1 MKTSVPSIPLSR
13 PGVGH
18 NGGPMMGPPGSV
30 GSSPRNAAYFRGA
43 AAASFLGGMSRP
55 ALREQSDDIRA
66 GWQIAASHAIER
78 IQNSGFIS
86 GVVDASVAAVV
97 GNGLALAAR
106 PDREA
111 LGWGEAKAEEWA
123 AKVEGRFRLWTN
135 SPIDCDAG
143 GRMTFSQQQIAAYK
157 SYLYYG
163 EILGRLP
170 MLRRR
175 FAGPLTKVQL
185 LPPSRLSE
193 NSFDVYNRIQHGVK
207 MDAYGAPISY
217 IIRMKDQQGYSVDRE
232 FRAYDADGRRLVFHI
247 FDPMIMSPR
256 GITPLAPV
264 LKVCAQV
271 EQLADA
277 TLSATL
283 LQTMFA
289 ATIRNNTPGLAAFS
303 GLMTEDEQG
312 QATEKTMDIDQFVDV
327 RGDWYE
333 SAKLNLHQHG
343 RVAHLFPNDELEFHE
358 AKHPS
363 ENYDNFAGWL
373 LREIARCAGVTYE
386 EASGDYRGA
395 TYSSVRIGTAT
406 MWPITMQR
414 RQNIAGVFCQTAY
427 EAWLEEEIGEGRIEF
442 DGGLDGFLANKGA
455 ACAAWWNGPA
465 APQADDLKTARADE
479 VLMSI
484 GATTLEAISAKYG
497 RDWRD
502 DMKQRKRE
510 KELAISLG
518 LPDPHMPPEQRAAEF
533 KRSEQGTDE
542 DKTDNPS
549 YSPDAARQREER
561 NARVDQEIEGEA

>member
-1 MKTSVPSIPLSR
+1 MAPKQVR
-13 PGVGH
+13 
-18 NGGPMMGPPGSV
+18 
-30 GSSPRNAAYFRGA
+30 YFRGA
-43 AAASFLGGMSRP
+43 AAASFLGGMVRP
-55 ALREQSDDIRA
+55 ALREQADDIRA
-66 GWQIAASHAIER
+66 AWQTATSHAIDR

-86 GVVDASVAAVV
+86 GVVDASVASVV
-97 GNGLALAAR
+97 GSGLILAAR
-106 PDREA
+106 PEREA
-111 LGWGEAKAEEWA
+111 LGWSEKKAEEWS
-123 AKVEGRFRLWTN
+123 AKVESRFKVYSANPLE
-135 SPIDCDAG
+135 CDAG
-143 GRMTFSQQQIAAYK
+143 ARMNFAQQQIAAYK

-163 EILGRLP
+163 EILARLP
-170 MLRRR
+170 MFRR
-175 FAGPLTKVQL
+175 GQYGGLTKVLL

-193 NSFDVYNRIQHGVK
+193 TATDVQNRVKHGVK
-207 MDAYGAPISY
+207 MDAYGAAIAY
-217 IIRMKDQQGYSVDRE
+217 IIKMVDQYGYMVDRE
-232 FRAYDADGRRLVFHI
+232 FAARNALGRQGVIHV
-247 FDPMIMSPR
+247 FDPMLMGVR
-256 GITPLAPV
+256 GITPLAPA

-289 ATIRNNTPGLAAFS
+289 ATIRNNTPGLQAFS

-312 QATEKTMDIDQFVDV
+312 QATDKVMNIDQFVDV

-406 MWPITMQR
+406 MWPIVMQR
-414 RQNIAGVFCQTAY
+414 RQNIAGVFCQSVY

-442 DGGLDGFLANKGA
+442 DGGLDGFLANKAA

-479 VLMSI
+479 TLIKI
-484 GATTLEAISAKYG
+484 GATTLEAVSAKYG

-510 KELAISLG
+510 KDLALSLG
-518 LPDPHMPPEQRAAEF
+518 LPDPHKPVEERAAEF
-533 KRSEQGTDE
+533 KRSEQGTDD

-549 YSPDAARQREER
+549 YTPDT
-561 NARVDQEIEGEA
+561 

>member
-1 MKTSVPSIPLSR
+1 MNLVDRIKGAGRALI
-13 PGVGH
+13 GH
-18 NGGPMMGPPGSV
+18 NGGPPME
-30 GSSPRNAAYFRGA
+30 RRRDAAYFRGA
-43 AAASFLGGMSRP
+43 AASSFLGGMARP

-66 GWQIAASHAIER
+66 AWQLATSHAIDR

-86 GVVDASVAAVV
+86 GVVDASVASVV
-97 GNGLALAAR
+97 GNGLNLAAR
-106 PDREA
+106 PEREL
-111 LGWGEAKAEEWA
+111 LGWSEKKAEEWST
-123 AKVEGRFRLWTN
+123 KVETRFKVWSSSARE
-135 SPIDCDAG
+135 CDAG
-143 GRMTFSQQQIAAYK
+143 ARMTFAQQQIAAYK
-157 SYLYYG
+157 SYLYFG
-163 EILGRLP
+163 EILARLP
-170 MLRRR
+170 MFRRDQH
-175 FAGPLTKVQL
+175 GGLTKVLL

-193 NSFDVYNRIQHGVK
+193 TATDAFNRTKHGVR
-207 MDAYGAPISY
+207 MDQYGAALSY
-217 IIRMKDQQGYSVDRE
+217 IIRMVDQHGYAVDRE
-232 FRAYDADGRRLVFHI
+232 FQARDADGRQGVVHV
-247 FDPMIMSPR
+247 FDPMVLGVR

-289 ATIRNNTPGLAAFS
+289 ATIRNNTPGLQAFS

-312 QATEKTMDIDQFVDV
+312 QGQDKTMNIDQFVDV

-406 MWPITMQR
+406 MWPIVLQR
-414 RQNIAGVFCQTAY
+414 RQNIAGVFCQSIY
-427 EAWLEEEIGEGRIEF
+427 EAWLGEEIGEGRIEF
-442 DGGLDGFLANKGA
+442 DNGLDGFLKNKGA
-455 ACAAWWNGPA
+455 ACSAWWNGPA

-479 VLMSI
+479 TLLKV
-484 GATTLEAISAKYG
+484 GATTLEAVSAKYG

-510 KELAISLG
+510 KDLALSLG
-518 LPDPHMPPEQRAAEF
+518 LPDPHKPVEERAAEF
-533 KRSEQGTDE
+533 KRSEQGADD

-549 YSPDAARQREER
+549 FTPD
-561 NARVDQEIEGEA
+561 N